1 MQQHECRSP
10 WAVTVKSHDSVPSPS
25 SALDG
30 GWSTCHAWRMNLGFK
45 TRLCRALRMHRR
57 AKSKAF
63 FLSFVASL
71 LACGGKAATSV
82 SNESGAGG
90 VEPTAGGGE
99 DGGVE
104 PTAGGGEAGGVEPT
118 ANPGG
123 AAGDGGS
130 GAQPSGGGPIDVAGG
145 AGECGGQHT
154 TPNPNS
160 GRPAAIAC
168 PATSL
173 SDSGLDGGI
182 VPCKSDAD
190 CSGTDSVRFCF
201 GGVCGSDQCRAD
213 SDCGKGNA
221 CACLGEALGTLG
233 GNECVPAQC
242 RINSDCGPN
251 GVCAP
256 SFSDP
261 CGLRV
266 DGYHCR
272 SVAATCN
279 DSGDCCKNSP
289 SCLFQPASGHWSCQP
304 RPVCIAG

>member
-1 MQQHECRSP
+1 MCRS
-10 WAVTVKSHDSVPSPS
+10 
-25 SALDG
+25 
-30 GWSTCHAWRMNLGFK
+30 
-45 TRLCRALRMHRR
+45 LRMRRR
-57 AKSKAF
+57 AMSKAF
-63 FLSFVASL
+63 FLFFVASV

-82 SNESGAGG
+82 RNQSGAGG
-90 VEPTAGGGE
+90 GEPTAGGGGAAA
-99 DGGVE
+99 GGE
-104 PTAGGGEAGGVEPT
+104 PTNPGGATAGGEPK

-130 GAQPSGGGPIDVAGG
+130 GPVDVAGG
-145 AGECGGQHT
+145 AGECGEQHT

-242 RINSDCGPN
+242 RANSDCGPD

-256 SFSDP
+256 SFSDS

-272 SVAATCN
+272 SVADTCN
-279 DSGDCCKNSP
+279 DEGDCCTNSP

-304 RPVCIAG
+304 RPVCIDAAVVSARNRMSPNTSP